1 MMMKFVIAPDS
12 FKGGLTAK
20 QAAETM
26 MTGIKRVYPEAEYRL
41 VPMADGGEG
50 TVQSLVDAT
59 DGRII
64 TADVH
69 NPFNKL
75 VKASYGMLGDGK
87 TAVIEMAAASGI
99 QFINEQTA
107 NPLVTTTYGTGE
119 LIINAIDNGAQKI
132 IVGIGGS
139 ATVDGGAGMAQALG
153 ARLLKADGNPIGLGG
168 GALAE
173 LSQIDLSQ
181 IDSRVLKTT
190 ILIASDVTN
199 PLTGPDGAANV
210 FGPQKGATPEMVKVL
225 DQSLRHYAKVIAKST
240 GKQVDQ
246 LAGAGAAGGLGA
258 GLLAFTKAQMQH
270 GIELVIE
277 ATNLKEK
284 AADADFVF
292 TGEGGIDFQTK
303 FGKTPYGVAKACKS
317 VAPNAPVIVLAG
329 NIGKGVDSLYT
340 ADAIDAIFATPA
352 GAKPLAKALKDASQ
366 DIAQTAENV
375 ARLIKATQQQRV

>member
-1 MMMKFVIAPDS
+1 MKFVIAPDS

-26 MTGIKRVYPEAEYRL
+26 ATGIKRVYPDADYVL

-59 DGRII
+59 AGRLI
-64 TADVH
+64 TAQVH
-69 NPFNKL
+69 DPFYQL
-75 VKASYGMLGDGK
+75 TDADYGMLGDGK

-99 QFINEQTA
+99 QFINDETA

-119 LIINAIDNGAQKI
+119 LILDAIKRGAKKI
-132 IVGIGGS
+132 IIGIGGS

-153 ARLLKADGNPIGLGG
+153 VKLLKADGSSIGFGG

-173 LSQIDLSQ
+173 LDRIDISQVDPRIAE
-181 IDSRVLKTT
+181 TT
-190 ILIASDVTN
+190 IAIASDVTN
-199 PLTGPDGAANV
+199 PLTGNDGAAPV
-210 FGPQKGATPEMVKVL
+210 FGPQKGATPEMVKTL
-225 DQSLRHYAKVIAKST
+225 DENLHHYAQLISRDT
-240 GKQVDQ
+240 GHDIEQA
-246 LAGAGAAGGLGA
+246 AGAGAAGGLGA
-258 GLLAFTKAQMQH
+258 GLLAFTNAQMQH
-270 GIELVIE
+270 GVELVIN
-277 ATNLKEK
+277 ATGLKAK
-284 AADADFVF
+284 AANADFVF

-317 VAPNAPVIVLAG
+317 VAPQAPVIVLAG

-340 ADAIDAIFATPA
+340 RDAINAIFATPA
-352 GAKPLAKALKDASQ
+352 GAKPLSRALKDAPD

-375 ARLIKATQQQRV
+375 ARLIKATVKE